1 MTIRKRLSV
10 LLFISPACLCGCGDQ
25 FKHSGGLQG
34 AIDAGVQEQS
44 NTKARRYED
53 AEVSFERPANW
64 TATPI
69 DTKDDNVYSL
79 DIAGPK
85 NMAARL
91 TYLRQSSDPGAF
103 PFEII
108 QRMRRENPSVEA
120 ERYTGILGGREAR
133 GYSYKL
139 KAEGIQW
146 EGVVVAFMQGRAEV
160 CFLGQHPAEADPSQ
174 HKDLM
179 DLMAGLHLKSLAKKA
194 SDAK

>member
-1 MTIRKRLSV
+1 MTNRI
-10 LLFISPACLCGCGDQ
+10 LLWAVVAASALTWAGCGDQ
-25 FKHSGGLQG
+25 FKRSGGLQG

-79 DIAGPK
+79 DISGP
-85 NMAARL
+85 NSFAARL
-91 TYLRQSSDPGAF
+91 TFLRQSNDPGAF

-120 ERYTGILGGREAR
+120 DRYAGTLGGREAR

-139 KAEGIQW
+139 KADGIQW
-146 EGVVVAFMQGRAEV
+146 EGLVVAFTQARSEA
-160 CFLGQHPAEADPSQ
+160 CFLGQYPADAGADRR
-174 HKDLM
+174 KELTDI
-179 DLMAGLHLKSLAKKA
+179 MAGLHLKSLARKP
-194 SDAK
+194 DAK